1 MGPNYPVFPSQP
13 YSGKLPALTEVG
25 PPDFLYSSS
34 TAPFY
39 ADKLNRQNGR
49 YLAGLGVAVQ
59 DEGAKTPEVSLAHHA
74 KLHGADRANR
84 GEPGTAAAELA
95 YYRSLDD
102 VQGDGI
108 FDAPGTHPNIHP
120 DAGIFAARF
129 SLPGY
134 HARERPYSMSE
145 VRDVTTGRPIRA
157 VPNGAVAMDSAA
169 QVAFIEQGLYEAPR
183 PLWSK
188 ANLAPIQSKS
198 IVNVMQNPEPI
209 GALPTVDVTWKTV
222 LGALAAGAAIGAVVA
237 MATKKK
243 A

>member
-1 MGPNYPVFPSQP
+1 MGPNYPVYPSQP
-13 YSGKLPALTEVG
+13 YSGKLPPLTEVG

-34 TAPFY
+34 TAPHF

-49 YLAGLGVAVQ
+49 YLAGTDDAVQ
-59 DEGAKTPEVSLAHHA
+59 DSGAKVPEISLAHRA
-74 KLHGADRANR
+74 KLTGAV
-84 GEPGTAAAELA
+84 GPEPSTAARELEF
-95 YYRSLDD
+95 YRSQDD

-108 FDAPGTHPNIHP
+108 FDPPGTHPNIHP

-134 HARERPYSMSE
+134 HARERPYAMSE

-169 QVAFIEQGLYEAPR
+169 QVAFIEQGLYEAPA

-188 ANLAPIQSKS
+188 ANLSPLRSKS
-198 IVNVMQNPEPI
+198 IVNVMQHPEPI
-209 GALPTVDVTWKTV
+209 GVGALPSVDVTWKTV
-222 LGALAAGAAIGAVVA
+222 LGALAAGAAVGAIAA
-237 MATKKK
+237 MMSKKK